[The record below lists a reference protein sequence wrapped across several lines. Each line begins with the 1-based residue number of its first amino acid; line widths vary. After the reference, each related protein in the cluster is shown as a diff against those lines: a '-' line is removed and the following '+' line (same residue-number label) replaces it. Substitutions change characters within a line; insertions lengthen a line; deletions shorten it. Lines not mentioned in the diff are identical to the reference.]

1 MAARFDVTP
10 VDSIF
15 STVSDSQA
23 APTSGVFRM
32 LTMVVCF
39 PLAACGFYS
48 ADPISARVVDAESG
62 QGIVTAHVVAAW
74 EVYGGL
80 ENGNVEGYVKVMET
94 VTDGSGTFHF
104 PGWGPR
110 LNMRPGLVRNHTAP
124 AIMVFKS
131 GYAYR
136 AVGNKG
142 DAGAPAPSQMKSD
155 WNEKTI
161 EITRASRQE
170 PTKQDSSP
178 FLDTDVSN
186 LKNTEFAVE
195 IPRFLCAWAIQQ
207 DDNNSHNDP
216 HGLYKVAELQ
226 SRGIDCNRF
235 REVQ

>member
-1 MAARFDVTP
+1 MATRFNVTP
-10 VDSIF
+10 AIGETMASCG
-15 STVSDSQA
+15 QA
-23 APTSGVFRM
+23 TWQTAVRQMLIVFGCV
-32 LTMVVCF
+32 T
-39 PLAACGFYS
+39 LAACGFYS
-48 ADPISARVVDAESG
+48 ADPITARVVDAESG
-62 QGIVTAHVVAAW
+62 QGISEANVVVGW
-74 EVYGGL
+74 EIYGGL

-110 LNMRPGLVRNHTAP
+110 LNMHPGLVRNHTAP

-142 DAGAPAPSQMKSD
+142 DAGVPAPSQMKSD

-161 EITRASRQE
+161 EITRASSQE
-170 PTKQDSSP
+170 PTKQNRSP

-186 LKNTEFAVE
+186 LKNTEFAVD

-207 DDNNSHNDP
+207 DDTNSHNDP
-216 HGLYKVAELQ
+216 HGLYKVAELR